1 MRRVPK
7 KQAYHHGDLR
17 RALVDASIAI
27 LHEEGA
33 SALTLRS
40 AARRV
45 GVSHAAPK
53 NHFGDVAGLLEAIAV
68 VGFRA
73 LTAAMR
79 DAREGAGD
87 PLARLVAIGEAYVRF
102 ATTSPG
108 HFRAMFHPALGE
120 RVTGGALDIAS
131 GETFGVLV
139 GSMEEAQAAGVVR
152 GGDVLEPSL
161 AAWTMVHGLST
172 LAVDRHLARK
182 GFDRDPADLARAI
195 AQQLFLGL
203 RA

>member
-1 MRRVPK
+1 MRRAPK
-7 KQAYHHGDLR
+7 KKAYHHGDLR

-33 SALTLRS
+33 AALTLRS

-68 VGFRA
+68 VGFRG
-73 LTAAMR
+73 LTGAMQAAR
-79 DAREGAGD
+79 AEASE
-87 PLARLVAIGEAYVRF
+87 PLGRLVGIGEAYVRF

-120 RVTGGALDIAS
+120 RVTDGDLDVAS
-131 GETFGVLV
+131 RETFGVLV
-139 GSMEEAQAAGVVR
+139 SSMEEARAAGIVR
-152 GGDVLEPSL
+152 EVDVLEASL

-182 GFDRDPADLARAI
+182 GFDRDPTALARTI

-203 RA
+203 RT